1 MCFLSYDY
9 NNIVNKV
16 NDKKIENKNYRDKQR
31 KMKDNFDKIFDYI
44 NQEYWINIE
53 KYRSWIWLEK
63 NFERST

>member
-1 MCFLSYDY
+1 M
-9 NNIVNKV
+9 I
-16 NDKKIENKNYRDKQR
+16 KKIKKIKKIKNKNYRDKQR

-53 KYRSWIWLEK
+53 KYRSWIWLEE